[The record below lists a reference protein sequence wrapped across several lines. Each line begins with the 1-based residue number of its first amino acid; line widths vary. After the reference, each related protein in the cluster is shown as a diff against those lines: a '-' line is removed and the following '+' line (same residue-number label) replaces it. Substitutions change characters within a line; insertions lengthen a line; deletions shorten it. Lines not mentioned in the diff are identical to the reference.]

1 MTASVKRDYRSELR
15 AAQALETRRSIVAA
29 ASKLF
34 VEDGYGAT
42 TIDAVAEAAGVS
54 RKTVF
59 TAVGGK
65 LDLLKV
71 ALDWAVAGDDRPV
84 AVADRGE
91 MRQIMAED
99 DAVVLLR
106 GCARVIVA
114 ITGRAAGLAQ
124 ALEVAAG
131 MDPAACDLVEQA
143 RRHRL
148 DDARMVVGRL
158 RALGALTQRP
168 HLRRGG
174 GSGLAGHRPRAFRPS
189 GPGAWVVPWAIR
201 EVAVAVSDRA
211 IDQHIVQFSYMPQRA
226 CNALVNAAIDVLSM
240 CSHRSRALSRPHGF
254 SATWMMSG
262 CGLAMSTSAEDV
274 TGPMSPKQ
282 LAGQALRRVPV
293 VRVHRV
299 TGAAATPLRCP
310 SATGGL

>member
-42 TIDAVAEAAGVS
+42 TIDAVAVAAGVS

-158 RALGALTQRP
+158 RALGALTSD
-168 HLRRGG
+168 LTYDEAVDLVW
-174 GSGLAGHRPRAFRPS
+174 LATDPVLF
-189 GPGAWVVPWAIR
+189 
-201 EVAVAVSDRA
+201 DR
-211 IDQHIVQFSYMPQRA
+211 
-226 CNALVNAAIDVLSM
+226 L
-240 CSHRSRALSRPHGF
+240 
-254 SATWMMSG
+254 
-262 CGLAMSTSAEDV
+262 
-274 TGPMSPKQ
+274 
-282 LAGQALRRVPV
+282 
-293 VRVHRV
+293 VRVRGWSRGRFEKWLSQYLIGQLIS
-299 TGAAATPLRCP
+299 T
-310 SATGGL
+310 